1 MINNDDISQQYRF
14 TCNTFL
20 KHISISSSITLV
32 TILNHLNNQNE
43 EEEEDDAQ
51 DEDEEEDDDEQQSTT
66 EDIASSWRLLPSVD
80 NVLLQH
86 NEG

>member
-43 EEEEDDAQ
+43 EEDDDQDDDQ
-51 DEDEEEDDDEQQSTT
+51 DEDEEDDEK
-66 EDIASSWRLLPSVD
+66 
-80 NVLLQH
+80 QH
-86 NEG
+86 LE